1 MMYSRKVL
9 LVLDDVDD
17 IGQLEALAGEPTWFK
32 RGSRIIITTRDE
44 QVLKAHQVNF
54 IHDVSMLSHEEA
66 ICLFSRYAF
75 GREIPSEGYT
85 ELSRMVVHYA
95 VGLPLTIKVLGSFLY
110 GRIKGEWKDTI
121 KRLKT
126 IPLKETLEK
135 LELSYSGVE
144 NDQKEIFLDIA
155 CLLKGETKKKA
166 IRILESCGFHAQI
179 GLRVLEQKSLITIS
193 KDNHGCHYHYFEDN
207 YHDGY
212 HDDVDTINRLHL
224 HDHIEEMG
232 MNIARRLHPVEPK
245 RHSRLWIREEIEDIL
260 INESVLNILK
270 FLNLC
275 GSELRSLD
283 LRVTQHL
290 EVLNLGGCSDFVELQ
305 LPVECPDLKFLSLNG
320 SKVSNLNLGMTP
332 CLEHLNL
339 GGCVDFVELQLPV
352 ECPNL
357 KILILSGYK
366 EGNLNLGMTPHL

>member
-193 KDNHGCHYHYFEDN
+193 KDNH
-207 YHDGY
+207 
-212 HDDVDTINRLHL
+212 
-224 HDHIEEMG
+224 EEMG